1 MSVHKP
7 VLLNETIEALNLKP
21 DAVVVDAT
29 LGGGGHAHLIQEKI
43 GEQGILI
50 GIDADIKAIENFV
63 EFPISNFQFP
73 NNSQISIFKIQNNYL
88 VNDNFENLENILETL
103 KIEKADAIL
112 ADLGWSSDQLK
123 GKGMSF
129 MQDEELDMRFSL
141 RNTKNYECTKYEN
154 KNAKYIVNEYSEEEL
169 GRIIREYGEERFW
182 RSIARKIV
190 ESRKI
195 KKIETTK
202 ELAEIVKSGV
212 PRKFRFGKI
221 HLATKTFQALRIEV
235 NQELENLEKFI
246 PQAIEKLNTEG
257 RLAIIS
263 FHSLED
269 RIVKN
274 IFRENARGRILT
286 DPITGQKIVQEPPKI
301 KLINKKPIISGK
313 EEVEEN
319 SRARSAKLRVC
330 EKIHSKGK

>member
-7 VLLNETIEALNLKP
+7 VLLNESIESLNLKAG
-21 DAVVVDAT
+21 AVAVDAT
-29 LGGGGHAHLIQEKI
+29 FGGGGHSEAILNKI
-43 GEQGILI
+43 GDNGKLVA
-50 GIDADIKAIENFV
+50 IDADSEAIERFKSKVKNQKSKA
-63 EFPISNFQFP
+63 EGR
-73 NNSQISIFKIQNNYL
+73 IFLI
-88 VNDNFENLENILETL
+88 NDNFENLEKILENL
-103 KIEKADAIL
+103 KIEKVDAIL
-112 ADLGWSSDQLK
+112 ADLGWSSDQLI

-129 MQDEELDMRFSL
+129 MQDEQLDMRLSKDQKISAW
-141 RNTKNYECTKYEN
+141 NV
-154 KNAKYIVNEYSEEEL
+154 VNEFSEEEL
-169 GRIIREYGEERFW
+169 ERIIRDLGEEKFW
-182 RSIARKIV
+182 RSIAKKIV

-221 HLATKTFQALRIEV
+221 NLATKTFQGIRIEV

-246 PQAIEKLNTEG
+246 PQAIEKLNTGG

-274 IFRENARGRILT
+274 IFRENARGRIST
-286 DPITGQKIVQEPPKI
+286 DPITGQTIVHEPPKI
-301 KLINKKPIISGK
+301 KLINKKPVISGEK
-313 EEVEEN
+313 EIEEN

-330 EKIHSKGK
+330 EKL